1 MEKNIMKNQAEF
13 IKFLQ
18 DHNLGDADEA
28 SAIIDDAKMYIDSE
42 SIENYND
49 YMNCAD
55 HDTHMVLDE
64 KSNEYHIC
72 SIDGYEC
79 DFALDY

>member
-1 MEKNIMKNQAEF
+1 
-13 IKFLQ
+13 
-18 DHNLGDADEA
+18 
-28 SAIIDDAKMYIDSE
+28 MYIDSGL
-42 SIENYND
+42 IEDGDD

-64 KSNEYHIC
+64 KSNEYHIY

>member
-1 MEKNIMKNQAEF
+1 MEKKYHEKSSRIYQ
-13 IKFLQ
+13 ILQ

-28 SAIIDDAKMYIDSE
+28 SPIIDDAEMYIDSNL
-42 SIENYND
+42 IENGND

-64 KSNEYHIC
+64 KSNEYHIY

>member
-1 MEKNIMKNQAEF
+1 MKNKTEF

-28 SAIIDDAKMYIDSE
+28 SAIIDDAEMYIDSGL
-42 SIENYND
+42 IENGDD

-64 KSNEYHIC
+64 KSNEYHIY

>member
-1 MEKNIMKNQAEF
+1 MKNQAEV

-28 SAIIDDAKMYIDSE
+28 SAIIDDAEMYIDSE
-42 SIENYND
+42 LIEDGND
-49 YMNCAD
+49 YMDCAD

-64 KSNEYHIC
+64 KAMNI
-72 SIDGYEC
+72 I
-79 DFALDY
+79 FIALMAMNAISL

>member
-1 MEKNIMKNQAEF
+1 MKNQAEF

-18 DHNLGDADEA
+18 EHNLGDVDEA

-42 SIENYND
+42 LIEDGDD

-64 KSNEYHIC
+64 KSNEYHVY

-79 DFALDY
+79 DFTLDY